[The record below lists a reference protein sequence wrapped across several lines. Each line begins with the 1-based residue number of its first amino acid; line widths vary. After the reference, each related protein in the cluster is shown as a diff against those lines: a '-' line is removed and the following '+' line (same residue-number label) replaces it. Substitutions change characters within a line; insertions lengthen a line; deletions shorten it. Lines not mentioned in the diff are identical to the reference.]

1 MLPWP
6 GIISTTLERTPN
18 LLLEARDIDS
28 LNARYLD
35 LTSHLDLNR
44 HKRAIA
50 ELESEAGEAGFWDD
64 PATAQEKMQRLNQL
78 KDAIGP
84 WDEVGRKLDDVLIL
98 MELAQAEDDAT
109 PYEAEIEFESV
120 AIGKQLDRL
129 EIETL
134 LSGPHDAANCYLE
147 INAGAGGDEANDW
160 AQMLQRMYMRWAERR
175 GFKVELIDEVEG
187 DVAGIKSCTILVSG
201 KNAYGYLQGE
211 RGVHRLVRLSPF
223 NANNKRQTS
232 FAGVDAVPEVDDID
246 EVTIDEKDL
255 RTDVYRSSGAG
266 GQHVNKTSSAV
277 RLTHIPTNIV
287 VAVQNERSQHQNKE
301 VAMKILKA
309 RLLELARQEN
319 KASID
324 ELRGESRRI
333 EFGSQIRNYVFQPY
347 TLVKDLR
354 TGNETGDI
362 IRVMDGELDDFV
374 DAFLRWNRGQ
384 KTMAEAASE
393 GDDL

>member
-1 MLPWP
+1 
-6 GIISTTLERTPN
+6 
-18 LLLEARDIDS
+18 LEARDIDS
-28 LNARYLD
+28 IHARYLD
-35 LTSHLDLNR
+35 LTSHLDLDR
-44 HKRAIA
+44 QKKAIA
-50 ELESEAGEAGFWDD
+50 DLEAEAGGAGFWDD
-64 PATAQEKMQRLNQL
+64 PAVAQEKMQRLNQI
-78 KDAIGP
+78 KEFIGP
-84 WDEVGRKLDDVLIL
+84 WDEVARKLDDVQVL
-98 MELAQAEDDAT
+98 MELAQGEDD
-109 PYEAEIEFESV
+109 PVEYEAEIETEAK
-120 AIGKQLDRL
+120 AITQQLDRL

-134 LSGPHDAANCYLE
+134 LSGPHDSANCYLE

-160 AQMLQRMYMRWAERR
+160 AQMLQRMYLRWAERR
-175 GFKVELIDEVEG
+175 GFRTELIDEVAG
-187 DVAGIKSCTILVSG
+187 DVAGIKSCTILITG
-201 KNAYGYLQGE
+201 KNAYGYMQGE

-232 FAGVDAVPEVDDID
+232 FAGIDVVPEVDEVD

-255 RTDVYRSSGAG
+255 RVDVYRSSGAG

-309 RLLELARQEN
+309 RLLEIARQEN

-374 DAFLRWNRGQ
+374 NAFLKWNRGQ
-384 KTMAEAASE
+384 KTMAVAET
-393 GDDL
+393 DDI

>member
-1 MLPWP
+1 L
-6 GIISTTLERTPN
+6 IEDA
-18 LLLEARDIDS
+18 AREIDA
-28 LNARYLD
+28 LNARYTELR
-35 LTSHLDLNR
+35 SHLDLER
-44 HKRAIA
+44 QQKVIA
-50 ELESEAGEAGFWDD
+50 DLEAEAGVSGFWDD
-64 PATAQEKMQRLNQL
+64 PATAQEKMQRLNQIR
-78 KDAIGP
+78 DSITP
-84 WDEVGRKLDDVLIL
+84 WLSVGGKIEDLLTLI
-98 MELAQAEDDAT
+98 ELAQSESDSSA
-109 PYEAEIEFESV
+109 YEAEIRSEGA
-120 AIGKQLDRL
+120 AISANLDRL

-134 LSGPHDAANCYLE
+134 LSGPHDGANCFLE

-160 AQMLQRMYMRWAERR
+160 AQMLQRMYLRWAERR
-175 GFKVELIDEVEG
+175 GFKVELVDQVDG

-201 KNAYGYLQGE
+201 HNAYGMLQGE

-232 FAGVDAVPEVDDID
+232 FAGVDVVPEVDSVDSVVIED
-246 EVTIDEKDL
+246 KDL
-255 RTDVYRSSGAG
+255 RVDYYRASGAG

-277 RLTHIPTNIV
+277 RLTHIPTNFV
-287 VAVQNERSQHQNKE
+287 VAVQNERSQHQNRE
-301 VAMKILKA
+301 VAMKILTS

-333 EFGSQIRNYVFQPY
+333 EFGSQVRNYVFQPY

-362 IRVMDGELDDFV
+362 IRVMDGEIDDFV

-384 KTMAEAASE
+384 KTLAENEALEAAQ
-393 GDDL
+393 